1 MNIEN
6 NRLIQP
12 SAASLARASLGLT
25 AVALGLCGFLYSS
38 AAAGLG
44 QALFPDQANGSMIV
58 ENDRILGSSLVAQPF
73 VQAKYFHPRPSAANY
88 DPMAMAGSNLAR
100 TNPELH
106 RAVEERLNSIAAQE
120 QVAKER
126 IPADLVTASGSGIDP
141 EISAAAALIQVRR
154 VAEARHLPEQE
165 VLDLVQQQTIQPV
178 WGVLGKARVNVLELN
193 LALDRMQ

>member
-6 NRLIQP
+6 NPLIQP

-25 AVALGLCGFLYSS
+25 AIALGLCGFLYSA

-73 VQAKYFHPRPSAANY
+73 AQAKYFHPRPSAANY

-106 RAVEERLNSIAAQE
+106 KAVEERIAAQE
-120 QVAKER
+120 QVAEER

-141 EISAAAALIQVRR
+141 EISAASALIQVRR
-154 VAEARHLPEQE
+154 VAEARHLPEQA
-165 VLDLVQQQTIQPV
+165 VLDLVQQQTIQPD